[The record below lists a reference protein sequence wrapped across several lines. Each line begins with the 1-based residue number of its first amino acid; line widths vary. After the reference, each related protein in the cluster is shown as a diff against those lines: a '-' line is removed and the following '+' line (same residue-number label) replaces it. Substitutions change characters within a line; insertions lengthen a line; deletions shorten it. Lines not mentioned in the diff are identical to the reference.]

1 MSNASEQDVFFMK
14 EAIQLAYRALES
26 GDVPIGAIVVYE
38 NKIIASC
45 CNEVELKRDSTAH
58 AEFLVIK
65 RAIESINY
73 KHLLDT
79 TLYVTLEPCS
89 HTGRTPPCS
98 EAIAVS
104 GIQRLVMGMVD
115 PNPLVQGRGAEY
127 LMRKGISVISGVLE
141 QECRAL
147 NRPFIK
153 HITTGRPWVVMKA
166 GMSLD
171 GKITYQGR
179 KPGWMTGPESL
190 AAVHR
195 LRDMTDAIMVGIGTV
210 ITDDPSLTTRL
221 SSGKKGKDPIRII
234 VDSRLS
240 LSEKA
245 KVVIQKSSAQTWVFC
260 GNGVDADK
268 VARLEE
274 KGVVVHCVDRYVD
287 AGVDLSQIL
296 SFLGKNGVT
305 SLLVEGG
312 AQIHGAMLRQQL
324 YDYAHLFYAPVFAGE
339 QGVSVLA
346 GYESAGSETAF
357 KLSEIHYRRL
367 GSDMMISGCLDYRS

>member
-1 MSNASEQDVFFMK
+1 MRMALNEARKGIGRTSPNPSVGSVIVK
-14 EAIQLAYRALES
+14 E
-26 GDVPIGAIVVYE
+26 G
-38 NKIIASC
+38 KIIGKGYHKK
-45 CNEVELKRDSTAH
+45 VGTPH
-58 AEFLVIK
+58 AEIHAL
-65 RAIESINY
+65 RQAGG
-73 KHLLDT
+73 DAQGA

-89 HTGRTPPCS
+89 HTGRTPPCC
-98 EAIAVS
+98 EAIAAS

-127 LMRKGISVISGVLE
+127 LMSKGITVTSGMME

-171 GKITYQGR
+171 GKITFQGR
-179 KPGWMTGPESL
+179 KTGWMTGPESL

-195 LRDMTDAIMVGIGTV
+195 LRDVTDAIMVGIGTV
-210 ITDDPSLTTRL
+210 AIDDPSLTTRL
-221 SSGKKGKDPIRII
+221 SSGKKGKDPIRVV

-240 LSEKA
+240 ISEKA
-245 KVVIQKSSAQTWVFC
+245 RVVLQKSSAPTWIFC
-260 GNGVDADK
+260 GNQVDADK

-274 KGVVVHCVDRYVD
+274 KGVIVCRVDKYAD
-287 AGVDLSQIL
+287 GGIDLSQVL
-296 SFLGKNGVT
+296 QLLGKNGVT

-312 AQIHGAMLRQQL
+312 ARIHGAMLRQQL

-339 QGVSVLA
+339 LGVSVVT
-346 GYESAGSETAF
+346 GFESAGSETAAR
-357 KLSEIHYRRL
+357 LSDVRYRRL
-367 GSDMMISGCLDYRS
+367 GEDMMVSGRLDYRS